1 MLTDCVWIS
10 RNLWDVLA
18 GYYPPNASFGATLL
32 AKPLNT
38 TTTKIGPWVAH
49 TTYTYEAIEGLFRH
63 NAQDAAI
70 KLATE
75 HVRSLLCQSASQFT
89 CVPTC
94 VRPVCLERLE
104 SRPVSISGAENRV
117 CY

>member
-1 MLTDCVWIS
+1 MPLDLVI
-10 RNLWDVLA
+10 LV

-38 TTTKIGPWVAH
+38 TGTIGPWVAH
-49 TTYTYEAIEGLFRH
+49 TTYTYEAIEALFRH

-75 HVRSLLCQSASQFT
+75 HVRNSIRDSKQANQPACLPACICLSVRSLSA
-89 CVPTC
+89 
-94 VRPVCLERLE
+94 
-104 SRPVSISGAENRV
+104 
-117 CY
+117 